1 MAAIEEDVEVDEGLV
16 AVARRLRRWKKQR
29 GEVWAAELARKNEEA
44 EAEKRRESE
53 ERAATE
59 RAIAEAEA
67 EVEEKGTEA
76 AKAAEKRARLARAR
90 RIVES
95 EDDEEDGE
103 GVTAAA
109 AATTATATATATA
122 TPAAN
127 AAADTTTVADP
138 AVAGEET
145 GPTEGAVSGPG
156 AGQDDQDGVRTV
168 WGTDGVTPVG
178 VIKAGATSARTVGRH
193 VVVEVPPV
201 LKHRVPRMTALPHG
215 YSSWEEVRREAA
227 GGRGRGR
234 RVGVGANVELRAA
247 RQPGDKVSR

>member
-67 EVEEKGTEA
+67 EAEEKGTEA

-109 AATTATATATATA
+109 AATTATATA

-168 WGTDGVTPVG
+168 WGTDGVIPIG
-178 VIKAGATSARTVGRH
+178 VIKAGATSAGTVGRH